1 VNTVKSWLNKIYS
14 DVSKKKFY
22 KFFNFQIF
30 LIFVLGFSIGV
41 ITVWPGVI
49 SGNSRKCF
57 LDILKD
63 GSDGDIQLKTILK
76 VKHDYLLK
84 IKNARNKYLK
94 VLLVGDSC
102 FRNFWILNFVELT
115 IRIFFEKEFFIK

>member
-1 VNTVKSWLNKIYS
+1 M
-14 DVSKKKFY
+14 SKKKFY

-41 ITVWPGVI
+41 ISIWPGVI

-84 IKNARNKYLK
+84 IKNARNNYFK

-102 FRNFWILNFVELT
+102 FRNF
-115 IRIFFEKEFFIK
+115 

>member
-1 VNTVKSWLNKIYS
+1 M
-14 DVSKKKFY
+14 SKKKFY

-30 LIFVLGFSIGV
+30 LILVLGFSLGV
-41 ITVWPGVI
+41 ITIWPGVI

-84 IKNARNKYLK
+84 IKNAKNKYFK

-102 FRNFWILNFVELT
+102 FRNF
-115 IRIFFEKEFFIK
+115 